1 MTPLLSIVSATRNR
15 PDSIRRLIASVRRQ
29 SIADRIEV
37 IIVDDASDRP
47 FSLEPEVKLI
57 RNDTNIGPCAAR
69 NQGFRAAQGKFIL
82 LCDDD
87 VEWPNV
93 NTFQQAIDTAE
104 KYPRFGAIGF
114 KQFMSN
120 GEPHHVQPVHSSVAV
135 SATTFFGYCVLLRTE
150 AVLGVGGFNES
161 IRYCY
166 EEQELG
172 FRMHDAGWEIM
183 FDPNLMVTHHHDP
196 RGRNWH
202 RIQRLITL
210 NAIRTILMRFPL
222 PYVLPCVLL
231 KLLSFPVQ
239 SIRRG
244 QNDWQGAF
252 WLWGATLS
260 WIIPALR
267 EREAIQISTLSRYRQ
282 LKRSPIPV
290 C

>member
-1 MTPLLSIVSATRNR
+1 MTPILSIVSATRNR
-15 PDSIRRLIASVRRQ
+15 PDSIRQLIASARLQ
-29 SIADRIEV
+29 SIADQIEF
-37 IIVDDASDRP
+37 IIVDDASDQP
-47 FSLEPEVKLI
+47 FTLDADVKLI

-69 NQGFRAAQGKFIL
+69 NQGFRAARGQYIL

-87 VEWPNV
+87 VEWPDTGMLQRAV
-93 NTFQQAIDTAE
+93 DTAE

-114 KQFMSN
+114 KQLMSN
-120 GEPHHVQPVHSSVAV
+120 GEPHRVQPVFTDVAV
-135 SATTFFGYCVLLRTE
+135 SATIFFGYCVLLRRE

-172 FRMHDAGWEIM
+172 FRLHDAGWEIM
-183 FDPNLMVTHHHDP
+183 FDPSLLVIHHHDP
-196 RGRNWH
+196 RGRDWK
-202 RIQRLITL
+202 RIQRLISL

-222 PYVLPCVLL
+222 LWVAPCVAV
-231 KLLSFPVQ
+231 KLVTFPID

-244 QNDWQGAF
+244 QHDWRGTF
-252 WLWGATLS
+252 WLWGSTLS
-260 WIIPALR
+260 WIVPALR
-267 EREAIQISTLSRYRQ
+267 DREAIQSSTLSRYRQ

>member
-15 PDSIRRLIASVRRQ
+15 PDSIRRLIGSVRLQ
-29 SIADRIEV
+29 SIADRIEI
-37 IIVDDASDRP
+37 IIVDDASDQP
-47 FSLEPEVKLI
+47 FSLDAGVTLI
-57 RNDTNIGPCAAR
+57 RNDINIGPCAAR
-69 NQGFRAAQGKFIL
+69 NQGFRTARGKFIL

-87 VEWPNV
+87 VEWPNPH
-93 NTFQQAIDTAE
+93 TLKQAIDTAE

-114 KQFMSN
+114 KQLMSN
-120 GEPHHVQPVHSSVAV
+120 GEPHHVQPVDSAVAV
-135 SATTFFGYCVLLRTE
+135 SATIFFGYCVLLRTE
-150 AVLGVGGFNES
+150 AILGVSGFNES

-183 FDPNLMVTHHHDP
+183 FDPGLIVTHHHDP
-196 RGRNWH
+196 RGRNWN

-222 PYVLPCVLL
+222 QYVLPCVFL
-231 KLLSFPVQ
+231 KLMTFPVE
-239 SIRRG
+239 SFRRG
-244 QNDWQGAF
+244 QKDWRGTV

-267 EREAIQISTLSRYRQ
+267 DREAIQSSTLSRYRK